1 MEETP
6 MTVEAV
12 PDTPATNEKT
22 FFQPEPQLDEQAVR
36 EAIIRAEQSGK
47 EPTSVTRNDL
57 VQGTPTEPVKP
68 ADVPEKF
75 KTPTGEVDVEK
86 LKASTEQLNEA
97 IVKKEAAVQKTVEDY
112 LREYRQKENK
122 FRSMPNPDKLAAN
135 LQAAPP
141 PAPMPDVPARMSDQQ
156 LREIL
161 MKDYQADPIA
171 TTAQLIDIAIQ
182 KRLEPYEEDRRFS
195 KVKDNI
201 STLAE
206 KDARVLQ
213 PEIFAAINAK
223 LDEWAVDDPAR
234 LRTKNPHRLA
244 WLEVKEEMRLGDS
257 VKPSPAQP
265 SKPPAPILGGGTP
278 PPAPSS
284 SSGPITPQTIAEAI
298 KIANPKDPNQ
308 MAALEKAAKE
318 YFDRAFRR

>member
-6 MTVEAV
+6 LTVEAA
-12 PDTPATNEKT
+12 PDTPATNDKI
-22 FFQPEPQLDEQAVR
+22 FFQPEPKLDEQAVR
-36 EAIIRAEQSGK
+36 EAIIRAEQTGK
-47 EPTSVTRNDL
+47 EPMSVTRNDL
-57 VQGTPTEPVKP
+57 VQGTPPEPAKP

-86 LKASTEQLNEA
+86 LKTSTEQLNEA
-97 IVKKEAAVQKTVEDY
+97 IVKKEAAVQKTVDDY
-112 LREYRQKENK
+112 VREYRQKEQK
-122 FRSMPNPDKLAAN
+122 FRSMPNPEKLAAN

-141 PAPMPDVPARMSDQQ
+141 PPVPEAPARMSDQQ

-182 KRLEPYEEDRRFS
+182 KRLEPYEEDRKFS
-195 KVKDNI
+195 KVKENI
-201 STLAE
+201 NSLAE

-213 PEIFAAINAK
+213 PEVFAAINAK

-244 WLEVKEEMRLGDS
+244 WLEVKEEMRLGDLA
-257 VKPSPAQP
+257 KPSPAQP

-284 SSGPITPQTIAEAI
+284 SGGPPTYETLNQATRIV
-298 KIANPKDPNQ
+298 NPKDPNQ
-308 MAALEKAAKE
+308 MAALEKAMKE
-318 YFDRAFRR
+318 YMDRNWRR